1 MSCAKFIMK
10 NRKLQSDDWEFSF
23 IFNFFTDMDKH
34 RIKLFYFFKTIRVQ
48 IFNSSKIL
56 DKYGHDFGQ
65 FMVVLCKSDD
75 VIGDDSERVK
85 IQTSQTDKGWD
96 SDDDK

>member
-1 MSCAKFIMK
+1 M
-10 NRKLQSDDWEFSF
+10 QSYDWESSF
-23 IFNFFTDMDKH
+23 IFNLFTDMDKH

-65 FMVVLCKSDD
+65 FIVVLYKSDD
-75 VIGDDSERVK
+75 VIGDDSEWVK
-85 IQTSQTDKGWD
+85 FQTSQKDKGWD
-96 SDDDK
+96 SDDNK